1 MGIFNNFFGLEPTE
15 QKSTTVIT
23 TQEVELPQHSS
34 EEVRAQLGANDG
46 FGPYTPIQISAVF
59 SCARVIAE
67 GLAQVPCLLQKRSKS
82 GGFEAAVEHPLYRLL
97 NRAPNSFMTAYEF
110 REWMG
115 FHLALLGNAFVF
127 VIRNHLQQPI
137 EFLPIPAGA
146 VKVNQPDANW
156 TVTYE
161 FGGKVYSNRQ
171 IWHLKGPSWNSFD
184 GMSPQ
189 VVAARAIG
197 LAADLEAFGSQ
208 VFRNG
213 SRPSGILSTE
223 NNLDEDKRL
232 AMQSAWNAQQAGIA
246 NAHRTP
252 LLTNGLKFVP
262 IQTTPDDAQFIES
275 RRYQIEEICR
285 IMRVDPLMVQQ
296 ATNSASY
303 ASIEQRFLAH
313 LTHCLKP
320 MFARFEQSAEVNLL
334 TEAEQ
339 AQGFRVHFD
348 TRDLSLGTSLDRAN
362 YYGIMRQNGLLTIN
376 ECREHEGLDRSNNE
390 TADLLTPSANLFGP
404 DGQASSASD

>member
-1 MGIFNNFFGLEPTE
+1 MGIFNTFFGIVPES
-15 QKSTTVIT
+15 KSATVIT
-23 TQEVELPQHSS
+23 TQLVDLPSHSA
-34 EEVRAQLGANDG
+34 EEVRADLAGANAT
-46 FGPYTPIQISAVF
+46 GPYSAIQISAVF
-59 SCARVIAE
+59 ACARVIAE
-67 GLAQVPCLLQKRSKS
+67 GLAQVPCLLQRRSTT
-82 GGFEAAVEHPLYRLL
+82 GGFEQALDHPLYRLL
-97 NRAPNSFMTAYEF
+97 NRAPNAFMTAYEF
-110 REWMG
+110 REWLG
-115 FHLALLGNAFVF
+115 LHLALLGNAFVF
-127 VIRNHLQQPI
+127 VSRNSKGQPI

-146 VKVNQPDANW
+146 VSVRQNPDW
-156 TVTYE
+156 SVVYDY
-161 FGGKVYSNRQ
+161 GGKTYDNRT
-171 IWHLKGPSWNSFD
+171 IWHLKGPSWNSYD

-189 VVAARAIG
+189 IVAARAIG
-197 LAADLEAFGSQ
+197 LASDLESFGSQ

-213 SRPSGILSTE
+213 SRPSGILSTAADIT
-223 NNLDEDKRL
+223 DEKRA
-232 AMQSAWNAQQAGIA
+232 AMQKAWNTQQAGIA

-252 LLTNGLKFVP
+252 LLTNGLTFTP

-334 TEAEQ
+334 TVEEQ
-339 AQGFRVHFD
+339 ANGYRVHFD

-376 ECREHEGLDRSNNE
+376 ECREHEGLDRSND
-390 TADLLTPSANLFGP
+390 TFADALTPSANLFGVDKP
-404 DGQASSASD
+404 ANPASG